1 MAGLNKVI
9 LIGHLG
15 ADPETRYLP
24 DGTAV
29 TNLRLATSEK
39 WRDKTTGD
47 PIERTEWHRISIFGK
62 PAEIA
67 GQYLAKGSKV
77 YLEGALRTRK
87 WQDQSGQDRYT
98 TEVVLSGPRAVMQML
113 DSRNS
118 TDAGQAPPAAAAPP
132 PPTQQ
137 GRAAR
142 PTQAQAAASVQ
153 AQAPDGPPP
162 FDDDIPF

>member
-1 MAGLNKVI
+1 MAGLNKVT

-47 PIERTEWHRISIFGK
+47 PVERTEWHRVSIFGK

-67 GQYLAKGSKV
+67 SQYLLKGSKV
-77 YLEGALRTRK
+77 YLEGQLRTRK
-87 WQDQSGQDRYT
+87 WQDQNGQDRYT
-98 TEVVLSGPRAVMQML
+98 TEVVLSGPKATMQML
-113 DSRNS
+113 DSRPA
-118 TDAGQAPPAAAAPP
+118 TDSGQGRVGTQTRPASSAAPS
-132 PPTQQ
+132 
-137 GRAAR
+137 
-142 PTQAQAAASVQ
+142 QAQAAAHMA
-153 AQAPDGPPP
+153 AQAPSGPPD